1 MANSVLHLHRAL
13 DTPEEVWLVSIRGIE
28 KVLVFDCRMA
38 GVVRQDNNV
47 KQSRPLPDVGF
58 RWAEEG
64 SRMPPVVA
72 SSASAT
78 LASTRSPLG
87 MTCAVES
94 LS

>member
-1 MANSVLHLHRAL
+1 
-13 DTPEEVWLVSIRGIE
+13 
-28 KVLVFDCRMA
+28 MA
-38 GVVRQDNNV
+38 GQHNGHEQGLSVCLSHGGGLQQDNNF
-47 KQSRPLPDVGF
+47 KQLRPLPDVGF

-87 MTCAVES
+87 KTCAVKS
-94 LS
+94 